1 MLKRVLVFTAVAVAV
16 AIIAGVWRVKDT
28 HVTKIEVND
37 NINKVE
43 EEALKDDKSYVLST
57 SPHGDKE
64 IVCTADNELMLYVKS
79 GDNGTS
85 KSIYRNYSPLSEDPY
100 SMYNFERYNI
110 QWSENEKYVFVRDS
124 IYDIEADK
132 LTEIK
137 SNIAFIWAGN
147 KGLYMD
153 DGHYYTMQFNDGY
166 SNYMAVSRKINVFE
180 EGNIRTLACAEA
192 DKYFVRDNIYMENM
206 FDITDDYLGINTASL
221 KYKAEDLQEIVDKEY
236 RKMVKAI
243 YEEKKIDRLD
253 YPEELIA
260 NGKYYL
266 DDLKYIKIP
275 IKTQK

>member
-1 MLKRVLVFTAVAVAV
+1 
-16 AIIAGVWRVKDT
+16 
-28 HVTKIEVND
+28 
-37 NINKVE
+37 
-43 EEALKDDKSYVLST
+43 
-57 SPHGDKE
+57 
-64 IVCTADNELMLYVKS
+64 
-79 GDNGTS
+79 
-85 KSIYRNYSPLSEDPY
+85 
-100 SMYNFERYNI
+100 
-110 QWSENEKYVFVRDS
+110 
-124 IYDIEADK
+124 
-132 LTEIK
+132 
-137 SNIAFIWAGN
+137 
-147 KGLYMD
+147 
-153 DGHYYTMQFNDGY
+153 MQFNDGY